1 MTMFPPT
8 LDALSMEHLANVAN
22 ADKGFSPIVYSIT
35 PTNPEFKQTLTYQDL
50 DDTLGSVDPNDTPVV
65 AVIGCGYVG
74 THLIQAFSRH
84 YDVLG
89 FDISESRLQLLREQF
104 LAEGTKATLTTQPED
119 LTRATHM
126 LVSVPTLV
134 SKDKSI
140 DTSYM
145 RDALDK
151 VAKYARRG
159 TTVVIESS
167 VAVGMTRELL
177 GPLAQRRGFFAG
189 MSPERV
195 DPGRVEPPVEKIPKI
210 LSGLDDVVPGS
221 LDVIQELYSRVFDV
235 LVPVTRPE
243 VAEMMKLYENCQRMM
258 NIAFANEMADACI
271 PHGID
276 PYEVCKAAS
285 SKPFGYMPFEPG
297 VGLGGHCIPVNPWY
311 LLSNSSFP
319 LLKAATEKM
328 EQRPVS
334 IAEKAID
341 SLFNTNHTDQSP
353 TKQSSTWEKVGGAG
367 GALMDDKFVR
377 IPSLLHSL
385 TDENVRRLSDTPTVS
400 VLPPR
405 APSLGDSDTSDVS
418 GPTIAMQP
426 RILVVG
432 VGFKPGQSNLTNSP
446 GLKVA
451 QTLHNSGKVE
461 VMFVDPFVEQS
472 AIPTIPR
479 LDLEQWNKAELE
491 TFDMIIVAFKQK
503 ELDLS
508 VLDTLQNVKVAKWY
522 QER

>member
-1 MTMFPPT
+1 MFASTPDST
-8 LDALSMEHLANVAN
+8 LPMEQFTNATIHKVAPSN
-22 ADKGFSPIVYSIT
+22 PIYKPVV
-35 PTNPEFKQTLTYQDL
+35 QCQDL
-50 DDTLGSVDPNDTPVV
+50 HITTLGSVDPDEKTVV

-84 YDVLG
+84 YEVLG
-89 FDISESRLQLLREQF
+89 FDVSENRLELLREQF
-104 LAEGTKATLTTQPED
+104 QSEGTNATLTTNPEH

-140 DTSYM
+140 DTSYI
-145 RDALDK
+145 RSALDN
-151 VAKYARRG
+151 VAEYARSG
-159 TTVVIESS
+159 ATVVIESS

-195 DPGRVEPPVEKIPKI
+195 DPGRIEPPVEKIPKI
-210 LSGLDDVVPGS
+210 LSGLDDVAPGS
-221 LDVIQELYSRVFDV
+221 LNAIQELYSRVFDT

-258 NIAFANEMADACI
+258 NIAFANEMADACV

-276 PYEVCKAAS
+276 PYEVSRAAA
-285 SKPFGYMPFEPG
+285 SKPFGYMPYEPG

-319 LLKAATEKM
+319 LLKAATERM
-328 EQRPVS
+328 EERPAR

-341 SLFNTNHTDQSP
+341 GLFDTNQQDRSLAKDPF
-353 TKQSSTWEKVGGAG
+353 TWEDSCAG
-367 GALMDDKFVR
+367 GVLTDDKV
-377 IPSLLHSL
+377 LHATSTLNSL
-385 TDENVRRLSDTPTVS
+385 TDDNVRMLSDATRRSNTS
-400 VLPPR
+400 SPR
-405 APSLGDSDTSDVS
+405 PSSLGESDDSDVS
-418 GPTIAMQP
+418 GSTVAMQP
-426 RILVVG
+426 RVLVVG

-451 QTLHNSGKVE
+451 QTLHTSGKVE
-461 VMFVDPFVEQS
+461 IMFADPFVEQS

-479 LDLEQWNKAELE
+479 LDLQHWTKEGLEL
-491 TFDMIIVAFKQK
+491 FDMIIVSFKQK
-503 ELDLS
+503 DMDLS
-508 VLDTLQNVKVAKWY
+508 ILDTLENVKVEKWY
-522 QER
+522 RN